1 MAVTQVI
8 REKFFNGY
16 REAEFIVVCDVLR
29 ENSRVMKEL
38 NNAQVN
44 PINIYLLKMYK
55 LFNIIF
61 LIA

>member
-44 PINIYLLKMYK
+44 PINIYLLKYK
-55 LFNIIF
+55 LFNITIF
-61 LIA
+61 LIV

>member
-29 ENSRVMKEL
+29 ENSRVMREL

-44 PINIYLLKMYK
+44 LINIYLLK
-55 LFNIIF
+55 I
-61 LIA
+61 

>member
-44 PINIYLLKMYK
+44 PINIYLLKIYK

>member
-44 PINIYLLKMYK
+44 PINIYLLKTNYLIL
-55 LFNIIF
+55 LFF
-61 LIA
+61 